1 MWRSTIKPKKNI
13 KKYKPDIKME
23 GQDTKTCE
31 TCSYYHHDGFCTYH
45 LTYWNKEH
53 TCPKWTNETLEVD
66 YDFLYRLCKQYIK
79 ICGMY
84 NSHEKAM
91 EKYPEEKKYAWMSTS
106 NYDFFLQCCL
116 NDMKRELSR
125 WTLKK

>member
-1 MWRSTIKPKKNI
+1 MTEENCK
-13 KKYKPDIKME
+13 
-23 GQDTKTCE
+23 
-31 TCSYYHHDGFCTYH
+31 TCSYYYHDGFCTYH
-45 LTYWNKEH
+45 LTYWNPEH
-53 TCPKWTNETLEVD
+53 TCPLWTDETLEVD

-84 NSHEKAM
+84 NSYEEALK
-91 EKYPEEKKYAWMSTS
+91 KYPEEKEYAWMSTR